1 VAHGD
6 SRGEKAG
13 PIRLKSPGRGGRPV
27 LMIADLLSPLRGSA
41 RSLCVPWS
49 AGNVWKNRCLSSW
62 AKWRIPAVSHGSSI
76 YEQL

>member
-1 VAHGD
+1 MNRDRIAAPCASPEFRSPSADGRKNVAHGD

-41 RSLCVPWS
+41 CSLCVP
-49 AGNVWKNRCLSSW
+49 
-62 AKWRIPAVSHGSSI
+62 
-76 YEQL
+76 